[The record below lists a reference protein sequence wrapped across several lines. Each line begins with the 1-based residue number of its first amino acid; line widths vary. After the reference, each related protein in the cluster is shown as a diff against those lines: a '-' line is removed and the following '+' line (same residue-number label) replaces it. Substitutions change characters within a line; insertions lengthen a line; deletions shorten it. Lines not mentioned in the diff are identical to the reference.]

1 MLANSVDPDQI
12 PHYMVSDLGLHCL
25 LMTLFRFPGKNG
37 LRDAAT
43 APPPP
48 PPPPHMKSYF
58 CKTDLPVKRQ
68 AKSPNPQPSAFIVYP
83 IPVKQIRKDTN
94 I

>member
-1 MLANSVDPDQI
+1 MLANSVDPDQM

-37 LRDAAT
+37 LREA
-43 APPPP
+43 P
-48 PPPPHMKSYF
+48 PPPPHMKRYF
-58 CKTDLPVKRQ
+58 CMTDLPVKKQ
-68 AKSPNPQPSAFIVYP
+68 AKSLNPQPSAFIVYL